1 MLNIQNNIHDMRRI
15 VGNMAEGMN
24 ILAENYNSLMT
35 IEEKMINLQKYIN
48 DTRTKY
54 YMTQNLSERSF
65 EDLENLIMR
74 TEDVSSVSPKTKNI
88 LKVDLDMSSPLGKGQ
103 VIANVDNIKTR
114 DISLSTNK
122 KISKGI

>member
-15 VGNMAEGMN
+15 AGNMAEGMN
-24 ILAENYNSLMT
+24 ILAENCNSLMT

-65 EDLENLIMR
+65 EDSENLIMR

-103 VIANVDNIKTR
+103 VITNVDNIKT
-114 DISLSTNK
+114 
-122 KISKGI
+122 